1 MYAVTFCSCVVGCS
15 IILVYSSVG
24 SLLQSPPLSS
34 DFSYLRS
41 LSETERERNDTKV
54 VLLLQGVGMAYL
66 RIAEQKM

>member
-1 MYAVTFCSCVVGCS
+1 
-15 IILVYSSVG
+15 VYSSVG